1 MLAVLSGYRLAAMK
15 TNRAYR
21 KINQSGLCFVI
32 LLGSLNAP
40 INVNPV
46 GGGGSAGK
54 GRGFDALGYPR
65 CRAFDRAKRPRGRD
79 I

>member
-46 GGGGSAGK
+46 GGGGECGQ
-54 GRGFDALGYPR
+54 GEG
-65 CRAFDRAKRPRGRD
+65 